1 MMYRHPMLDIF
12 TGAVIAMGGPMAM
25 MLPQR
30 IFLEMLASGPMMLY
44 THTTSTDGPTPE
56 GSGRTAV

>member
-1 MMYRHPMLDIF
+1 MYRHPMLDIF

-30 IFLEMLASGPMMLY
+30 IFLEMLASGPMMLGVP
-44 THTTSTDGPTPE
+44 TSGNDDPTPE